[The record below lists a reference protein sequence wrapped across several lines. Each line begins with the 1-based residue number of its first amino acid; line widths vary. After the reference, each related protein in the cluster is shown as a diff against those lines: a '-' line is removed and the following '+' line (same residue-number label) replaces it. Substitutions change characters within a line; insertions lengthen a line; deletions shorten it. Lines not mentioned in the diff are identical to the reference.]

1 MDLCHNLIDVI
12 DLYIIT
18 TIQQS
23 DKLQVILNVNWVKI
37 INLII

>member
-18 TIQQS
+18 TIHDRRYEQALGEIQS
-23 DKLQVILNVNWVKI
+23 DGGGG
-37 INLII
+37 